1 MTGASCLQVRMRE
14 VDVCMGTACF
24 INKNILS
31 SKRWHEL
38 LRLIKLSYIP
48 VIFRLF
54 PCGDYSNLIPFGD
67 CYNLS
72 S

>member
-1 MTGASCLQVRMRE
+1 MEETGKYNKEQLKKSSEFMTGASCLQVRMRE

-38 LRLIKLSYIP
+38 LRLIK
-48 VIFRLF
+48 
-54 PCGDYSNLIPFGD
+54 
-67 CYNLS
+67 
-72 S
+72 